1 MRNQDLDLVILF
13 DRDNI
18 RYFTGFRLNRAAN
31 SILVVGR
38 DGVPVYFVA
47 QLDLERAKRSC
58 WIDQVIAFP
67 EDTSNYLSV
76 LASLFQRGPRRIG
89 VEKDALTL
97 HQAELLRELANSGM
111 KLVDVRHLTAE
122 LRVIKSEE
130 EIGCIRRA
138 AAIADQVMEEIL
150 EEARPGVSE
159 AELAAWG
166 EYRMRLKGAEGPSFE
181 PFLMSGENAW
191 LPQRIAGE
199 RLLKAGEL
207 VLLDMGAI
215 WDGYCSDLT
224 RTFSLGEVSRE
235 QRRIFRVAWEAQRA
249 ALDAVRPGVTAFEV
263 DRAARKVI
271 EAGGLG
277 DHFPHL
283 TGHGVGVSVHEPPIL
298 DRGVDT
304 ILRPGM
310 VVTVE
315 PGIYLPGVGAAR
327 IEDMVVVTST
337 GYELLTSARRDLV

>member
-1 MRNQDLDLVILF
+1 MRDQDLDLVILF

-18 RYFTGFRLNRAAN
+18 RYFTGFRLNRTGN
-31 SILVVGR
+31 SFLAVDR
-38 DGVPVYFVA
+38 DGAPTYFVA

-76 LASLFQRGPRRIG
+76 LVPLFQRGPRRIG
-89 VEKDALTL
+89 VEKDVLTL
-97 HQAELLRELANSGM
+97 HQSERLRETANPRM
-111 KLVDVRHLTAE
+111 ELVDVRDLTAE

-130 EIGCIRRA
+130 ELGCIRRA

-150 EEARPGVSE
+150 EEAHPGVSE

-166 EYRMRLKGAEGPSFE
+166 EYRMRLKGAEGSSFE

-199 RLLKAGEL
+199 RLLRAGEL
-207 VLLDMGAI
+207 VLLDMGAV

-235 QRRIFRVAWEAQRA
+235 QRRIFEVAWEAQRA

-263 DRAARKVI
+263 DRAAREVV
-271 EAGGLG
+271 EAEGLG
-277 DHFPHL
+277 DYFPHL
-283 TGHGVGVSVHEPPIL
+283 TGHGVGVSIHEPPIL
-298 DRGVDT
+298 DRGVGT

-327 IEDMVVVTST
+327 VEDMVVVTAT
-337 GYELLTSARRDLV
+337 GHEVLTNARRDLI